1 MNKMIPLL
9 LGLALAVAPARAADP
24 APAAPNY
31 GRLLGNSIADAVE
44 KVLPSVVVVRT
55 EAVRYRMA
63 RDWFYGQMYGIP
75 EKLAGQGSGV
85 IISKDGYIL
94 TNNHVVDEAEEIEVV
109 FDDGTKQAAKVI
121 GTDPHTDLAVL
132 KIQADRKAA
141 YQPIEPGDS
150 DKLRVGEFVIAVGSP
165 FSLASSVTLG
175 IVSQKGRAIGALPY
189 EDFIQSDA
197 AVNQG
202 NSGGPLVDIDGR
214 MVGINTI
221 IQTAGYSTG
230 NIGIS
235 FAIPINLAM
244 RVAESII
251 HSGKWERPWIGVSMN
266 TTRRGVIVE
275 EVVDGS
281 PASAAGLEVG
291 DHLVSVE
298 GAAVASPRDVQRQI
312 MNHDAGGVV
321 RVKIERSGHERD
333 VQIKTE
339 RMPPPAVL
347 YRR

>member
-1 MNKMIPLL
+1 MKTPALLL
-9 LGLALAVAPARAADP
+9 LGLALGLPAYAADP
-24 APAAPNY
+24 APATPNY
-31 GRLLGNSIADAVE
+31 ARFLGNSIADAVE

-109 FDDGTKQAAKVI
+109 LDDGTKHPAKVI

-132 KIQADRKAA
+132 KIQAGRGETFN
-141 YQPIEPGDS
+141 PVEPGDS
-150 DKLRVGEFVIAVGSP
+150 DKLRMGEFVIAIGSP
-165 FSLASSVTLG
+165 FSLASSVTMG
-175 IVSQKGRAIGALPY
+175 IVSQKGRSIGALPY

-202 NSGGPLVDIDGR
+202 NSGGPLVDVDGR
-214 MVGINTI
+214 MVGINTM
-221 IQTAGYSTG
+221 IQTAGYSG
-230 NIGIS
+230 GSIGIS

-244 RVAESII
+244 RVADSII
-251 HSGKWERPWIGVSMN
+251 RTGKWERPWIGVSMN
-266 TTRRGVIVE
+266 TTRRGVLVE

-281 PASAAGLEVG
+281 PAAAAGIAVG
-291 DHLVSVE
+291 DRLITVE
-298 GAAVASPRDVQRQI
+298 GAPVASPRDVQRQI
-312 MNHDAGGVV
+312 MKQDAGGTVSV
-321 RVKIERSGHERD
+321 TVERSGKERTLK
-333 VQIKTE
+333 IKTE
-339 RMPPPAVL
+339 RMPPPVMM